1 MFLGDKKAQ
10 NSQWKHIDNSVW
22 QEQNACNEP
31 AHVFEKSLLLHDLF
45 EILLTNT
52 EMKRIC
58 VGSTNYVRLKGNHL
72 FTMIVGK
79 LKVFLTIILVS
90 GYA

>member
-1 MFLGDKKAQ
+1 MFLGHEKAQ

-22 QEQNACNEP
+22 QEQNTCNEP
-31 AHVFEKSLLLHDLF
+31 AHVFEKNLLLHDLF
-45 EILLTNT
+45 GILLTNT
-52 EMKRIC
+52 EMKRISI
-58 VGSTNYVRLKGNHL
+58 GSTNYVRLKGNYL
-72 FTMIVGK
+72 FNMIVGK